1 MTACELLNGLSAAAA
16 RTEFTRCC
24 GSEEC
29 VPDAR
34 LCPALTKPRFAAK
47 LASARPFGSPAE
59 LHEAALRV
67 WWHETPV
74 AGWLQAFA
82 AHPRIGDGSALR
94 ARFAATAGWSEGEQ
108 QAAMDSASEGVLAQL
123 AAWNERYEAKFGH
136 TFILCATGRPA
147 AEVLAALQ
155 ARFPSSPHAELA
167 AGAAE
172 QAKITALRLDKLL
185 ASLPADASRA
195 AAERRAAT
203 ISEHVTP
210 PRPPIT
216 THVLDTALGRPA
228 AGVALLLER
237 REGGEWQAVGRGET
251 DADGRCATLQAAGAA
266 AAAGE
271 YRLSFATGAYLG
283 EPLLSAFYPSVSVAF
298 RVTAAQADQG
308 QHFHVPLLL
317 SPYGYSTYRG
327 S

>member
-29 VPDAR
+29 VPDVR

-74 AGWLQAFA
+74 GGWLQAFA

-136 TFILCATGRPA
+136 TFIICATGRPA

-172 QAKITALRLDKLL
+172 TESPLVTTARLVAALAALL
-185 ASLPADASRA
+185 AASDTKTRLRSVPRA
-195 AAERRAAT
+195 G
-203 ISEHVTP
+203 S
-210 PRPPIT
+210 
-216 THVLDTALGRPA
+216 
-228 AGVALLLER
+228 VAL
-237 REGGEWQAVGRGET
+237 EG
-251 DADGRCATLQAAGAA
+251 
-266 AAAGE
+266 
-271 YRLSFATGAYLG
+271 SSTG
-283 EPLLSAFYPSVSVAF
+283 P
-298 RVTAAQADQG
+298 T
-308 QHFHVPLLL
+308 
-317 SPYGYSTYRG
+317 TI
-327 S
+327 